1 MSEGE
6 SAIAPV
12 ATGFAGEPRRL
23 HPLTLLIAVVQLG
36 PRTLNFLPA
45 ILALGVTGQARLII
59 PALGLFLLVTLVFS
73 WIAWTRF
80 SWTVD
85 SDDIAISS
93 GVLSRTHRTIPFD
106 RIQDVTIEQGII
118 ARALGLAKVGFE
130 TGSAA
135 GDENEAKL
143 NAIALA
149 DAEALRAHIRAHRA
163 TGAVQVRAAE
173 DGAAPSG
180 ADAFADRAI
189 FAMPLPRLLLAG
201 LFNFS
206 LAVFAVLFGLL
217 QTFDDV
223 LPFDPFDAD
232 FWIDITRSTGLA
244 DWVDAHR
251 WLSVVGGIVMLL
263 LLGAATGIVRT
274 VIRDYRFRLDRSE
287 RGFRRRRGL
296 TTKTDVAIPI
306 ARVQAAII
314 STGIIRRYLGWY
326 ELRLQSLASDGK
338 NESDHL
344 VAPFARIGEVDAI
357 LAELGLV
364 RDAGEGAEEAPVWQ
378 RGHPGTILV
387 APVAIFLI
395 GTIMLIPNMVRPD
408 AFILSDWIE
417 PGAGFV
423 LGIPLLIAATA
434 ALLGWLGWKG
444 RCWRFD
450 GRQLH
455 MRRGLFAPTH
465 IILPARNIQSA
476 DLALGPVL
484 RRLSA
489 ANLHFGV
496 PGGSGGQHVIH
507 AAPVADAHRLR
518 GELLGAA

>member
-1 MSEGE
+1 MTQGDAA
-6 SAIAPV
+6 SAPTPA
-12 ATGFAGEPRRL
+12 GFAGEARRL
-23 HPLTLLIAVVQLG
+23 HPLTLLLAVVKLG

-73 WIAWTRF
+73 SLAWTRF

-85 SDDIAISS
+85 SDDIAIAS

-143 NAIALA
+143 DSIALA
-149 DAEALRAHIRAHRA
+149 HAEALRAHIRAHRA
-163 TGAVQVRAAE
+163 LGAGAAAAAPAEAAQGSVAPAE
-173 DGAAPSG
+173 DRP
-180 ADAFADRAI
+180 I
-189 FAMPLPRLLLAG
+189 YAMTMPRLLLAG

-232 FWIDITRSTGLA
+232 FWIEALRSTGLA

-251 WLSVVGGIVMLL
+251 WLSAVAGVVMLL

-274 VIRDYRFRLDRSE
+274 VMRDYGFRLDRSE

-306 ARVQAAII
+306 ARVQAAIV
-314 STGIIRRYLGWY
+314 STGLIRRRLGWY

-344 VAPFARIGEVDAI
+344 VAPFARIEEIDAI
-357 LAELGLV
+357 LAEVGLA
-364 RDAGEGAEEAPVWQ
+364 RGEEGEAAPWQ
-378 RGHPGTILV
+378 RGHPGTIWV
-387 APVAIFLI
+387 APAAIFLI
-395 GTIMLIPNMVRPD
+395 GTIMLIPNMVASD

-423 LGIPLLIAATA
+423 LGVPLLVAATV

-496 PGGSGGQHVIH
+496 PGGSGGQHVVH

-518 GELLGAA
+518 AALLAAT

>member
-1 MSEGE
+1 MSEDPV
-6 SAIAPV
+6 AIAPEESGGF
-12 ATGFAGEPRRL
+12 TGQPRRL
-23 HPLTLLIAVVQLG
+23 HPLTLLLALVQLG

-45 ILALGVTGQARLII
+45 ILALGVTGQARLIV
-59 PALGLFLLVTLVFS
+59 PALGLFLIVSLVFS
-73 WIAWTRF
+73 WLAWTRF
-80 SWTVD
+80 TWTVD

-93 GVLSRTHRTIPFD
+93 GVLSRKHRTIPFD
-106 RIQDVTIEQGII
+106 RIQDVTIEQGVI

-130 TGSAA
+130 TGSGG
-135 GDENEAKL
+135 GDEHEAKL
-143 NAIALA
+143 DSIALA
-149 DAEALRAHIRAHRA
+149 EAEALRAHIRAHRA
-163 TGAVQVRAAE
+163 TGAVQAVFEE
-173 DGAAPSG
+173 DGSSAI
-180 ADAFADRAI
+180 DANRSEDRPV
-189 FAMPLPRLLLAG
+189 FAMAMPRLLLAG

-232 FWIDITRSTGLA
+232 FWIGLTRSTGLA

-251 WLSVVGGIVMLL
+251 WMSVVGGIVMLL

-274 VIRDYRFRLDRSE
+274 VMRDYGFRLDRSE

-314 STGIIRRYLGWY
+314 STGLIRRRFGWY

-344 VAPFARIGEVDAI
+344 VAPLARLDEVDAI
-357 LAELGLV
+357 LAEVGLV
-364 RDAGEGAEEAPVWQ
+364 RDPATEDIWH
-378 RGHPGTILV
+378 RGHPGTLIV
-387 APVAIFLI
+387 APAVIFLV
-395 GTIMLIPNMVRPD
+395 GVAMLIPNMVFAD
-408 AFILSDWIE
+408 AFILSDWIT

-423 LGIPLLIAATA
+423 LGVPFLLASIA

-455 MRRGLFAPTH
+455 MRRGLFSPVH

-496 PGGSGGQHVIH
+496 PGGSGSQHVVH
-507 AAPVADAHRLR
+507 AAPDDQARSLR
-518 GELLGAA
+518 AALLAVT